1 MERAMGKVALRS
13 HEVKPVRDKH
23 EECADAN
30 DGIGDTNQDKSPE
43 NLANLAAEVVHL
55 GGKDD
60 QSKRTKDH
68 WKLNMQNVTYIYV
81 YIMKDGK
88 CFIYSLTENV
98 IFIYEM
104 KDGKCF
110 ICGLI

>member
-1 MERAMGKVALRS
+1 
-13 HEVKPVRDKH
+13 
-23 EECADAN
+23 
-30 DGIGDTNQDKSPE
+30 
-43 NLANLAAEVVHL
+43 
-55 GGKDD
+55 
-60 QSKRTKDH
+60 
-68 WKLNMQNVTYIYV
+68 MQNVTYIYV

-110 ICGLI
+110 ICDLIKNVIYVYIVNTIIQQFHYNGFNIHNRLDFLSGVKFRKEWQTA